1 MNALCVCFIKYI
13 LGEKK
18 KRVPE
23 KILYVS
29 ASVEALRKIH
39 TEIESKAYLYLD

>member
-1 MNALCVCFIKYI
+1 MCLFYKIHTRRK
-13 LGEKK
+13 KK

-23 KILYVS
+23 KMLYVS

-39 TEIESKAYLYLD
+39 TEIESKAYSYLD